1 MFYPKKN
8 SVYFDMSMNLFHKTA
23 FGFYDFSWRIALP
36 WLKLNHRLLEGYHQR
51 ALKDKVP
58 GVADLWIQAASV
70 GESFLALEIL
80 KTLQAEQPI
89 QILLTSNTR
98 QGIGVLDQALPE
110 LMRDRYQIQ
119 ATVRYFPFDKPS
131 IMAAAVAGIRPKLMV
146 LLETEIWPGLLLA
159 LKTHRCKIIIVN
171 GRITEKSLQRYHLW
185 PSIWKTLR
193 PDKVLAISPADADR
207 FGRLFGPDHVEVMA
221 NIKFDRMASS
231 SSVDD
236 DHIKIKS
243 IIPAGFPFVVFASVR
258 HQEESDV
265 KKIMYEIARNRPQ
278 AVMGLFP
285 RHIQRVKF
293 WQDALAQ
300 LGIRW
305 VLRSAVSNPVSAGT
319 VILWDTFGELM
330 PAYYL
335 AQSAFVGGSLAPL
348 GGQNFLEALISGVI
362 PVIGPSWENFSWVG
376 QGIIDTGLL
385 RIAEDWRQT
394 ATLIL
399 QDLDTPR
406 PRAPVIK
413 TVNQFIKTRQGGT
426 DQACRQIESI
436 LFEK

>member
-1 MFYPKKN
+1 MQRVKIDLPL
-8 SVYFDMSMNLFHKTA
+8 NLLHKTA
-23 FGFYDFSWRIALP
+23 FGFYNFSWSVALP
-36 WLKLNHRLLEGYHQR
+36 WLRLNHRLADGYQQR
-51 ALKDKVP
+51 VLKDKLP
-58 GVADLWIQAASV
+58 GAADLWIQAASV

-80 KTLQAEQPI
+80 KTLRVKQPI
-89 QILLTSNTR
+89 QILLTANTR
-98 QGIGVLDQALPE
+98 QGIDILDQALSQPNNDPN
-110 LMRDRYQIQ
+110 RIQ
-119 ATVRYFPFDKPS
+119 TVARFFPFDKPS
-131 IMAAAVAGIRPKLMV
+131 IMAKAVAAIRPKLMV

-159 LKTHRCKIIIVN
+159 LKAKGCKIIIVN
-171 GRITEKSLQRYHLW
+171 GRLTEKSLQRYLLW
-185 PSIWKTLR
+185 PSIWQSLR
-193 PDKVLAISPADADR
+193 PDKVLAISSADADR
-207 FGRLFGPDHVEVMA
+207 FGRLFGPNGIDVMA
-221 NIKFDRMASS
+221 NIKFDRMAPSS
-231 SSVDD
+231 FVND
-236 DHIKIKS
+236 DHTAMKFILPKGI
-243 IIPAGFPFVVFASVR
+243 PFVVFASVR
-258 HQEESDV
+258 HEEESEV
-265 KKIMYEIARNRPQ
+265 KKLVRKIARNRPQ
-278 AVMGLFP
+278 IVMGIFP

-293 WQDALAQ
+293 WQDGLTK

-330 PAYYL
+330 SAYRL